1 MTNELTP
8 NLPQTKADLLA
19 GITPARARLEQAVD
33 QLSEAQLSQP
43 DTETGWAIKD
53 HLAHLAAWEG
63 GMAALLRG
71 QPRWAAMGVAET
83 SLTGQDTDALNEAIF
98 RHSRELPVAEALAR
112 FHDSHRQLLAAL
124 AGLTDEDLHRSYAVY
139 DPAET
144 DEDRER
150 SVVWWLV
157 ANTYEHYQEHL
168 PVIEAA
174 QNA

>member
-1 MTNELTP
+1 M
-8 NLPQTKADLLA
+8 PQTKANLLA
-19 GITPARARLEQAVD
+19 RITPARARLEQAVAH
-33 QLSEAQLSQP
+33 LSEAQLAQP
-43 DTETGWAIKD
+43 DAETGWAIKD

-71 QPRWAAMGVAET
+71 QPRWPAMGLANISLAE
-83 SLTGQDTDALNEAIF
+83 QDTDALNEAIYAQS
-98 RHSRELPVAEALAR
+98 RHLSPAEVLVR

-124 AGLTDEDLHRSYAVY
+124 AGLTDEDLHRSYSTYAP
-139 DPAET
+139 DET

-168 PVIEAA
+168 PLIEAA
-174 QNA
+174 RTV